1 MQPAI
6 YAEYLRVIHEAHAND
21 NLCHFDETMF
31 SQADT
36 DRVALV
42 IKNYNKVGGMSEYV
56 HRNALKD
63 VTNARTS
70 TASMVSDATRYAMKG
85 PMGKGLQV
93 EKDGVHIAFTAGT
106 GCLLFLDLVAHLVR
120 KNLKMLNSE
129 EEKKLDSNTF
139 KFIFFMSFP
148 SREESVA
155 LELCEGLKNLCTKYH
170 LNNFE
175 LHVRLTNQ
183 KPSKRWDHAYIDEV
197 LAKYSNLQEKEDL
210 ETVTTH

>member
-1 MQPAI
+1 
-6 YAEYLRVIHEAHAND
+6 
-21 NLCHFDETMF
+21 
-31 SQADT
+31 
-36 DRVALV
+36 
-42 IKNYNKVGGMSEYV
+42 
-56 HRNALKD
+56 
-63 VTNARTS
+63 
-70 TASMVSDATRYAMKG
+70 MKG

-93 EKDGVHIAFTAGT
+93 EKDGVHISFTAGT

-129 EEKKLDSNTF
+129 EEKRLDSQTF
-139 KFIFFMSFP
+139 KFVFFMSFP

-155 LELCEGLKNLCTKYH
+155 LELCEGLQNLCTKYH

-183 KPSKRWDHAYIDEV
+183 KSRRWDPVYIDEV

-210 ETVTTH
+210 ETITTH